1 MSFYNISNHAST
13 RWSTDQREA
22 TKTQTIIDLPF
33 PNIPPHASLEEV
45 ESMAMEFATQ
55 VPTSAKAMIAGEP
68 TFSAALVK
76 ALQEK
81 GCLCLVACSERNVV
95 ENEDGSK
102 TVKFHFIQFREWPS
116 H

>member
-1 MSFYNISNHAST
+1 MSFYNISNHTSS
-13 RWSTDQREA
+13 RWSSDQLKA
-22 TKTQTIIDLPF
+22 AGGQITDLPF

-55 VPTSAKAMIAGEP
+55 VPTKTKAMIAGEP

-116 H
+116 Y